1 MVKQGKLHIDELIKR
16 FGKGAVLGT
25 GQIAVFYR
33 TIEPDVKETT
43 VNWRIHSLV
52 RNGILTRIGYG
63 KYIIGNRKKYI
74 PEISPGLK
82 VLGNKLKKQ
91 FPFLD
96 YCIWSTS
103 LFNEFMLHQPARFY
117 RIVEVEKEAA
127 ESVFY
132 FMKEKKYSVFLTP
145 SKELLSRYVPDEK
158 ETWIVK
164 PLVTEA
170 PVQLVSGV
178 PVTTLE
184 KLLVDLFCDVLL
196 FDAQQGSERDR
207 IFQEAMAKYAVNT
220 DKMLRYAGRR
230 GKRKELEK
238 YIGPMSKLRQQI
250 NNIAKI

>member
-1 MVKQGKLHIDELIKR
+1 MTNQGKLHIDELIKQ
-16 FGKGAVLGT
+16 FGKIAILDT
-25 GQIAVFYR
+25 RQIAAFYR
-33 TIEPDVKETT
+33 TVEPDVKETT
-43 VNWRIHSLV
+43 VNWRIHNLV

-63 KYIIGNRKKYI
+63 KYIIGKRKKYA

-82 VLGNKLKKQ
+82 VLNNRLKKQ

-96 YCIWSTS
+96 YCLWSTS

-117 RIVEVEKEAA
+117 RIVEVEKDAA

-145 SKELLSRYVPDEK
+145 SKELLSRYIPDEK

-170 PVQLVSGV
+170 PVQQISRI
-178 PVTTLE
+178 PTTTLE

-196 FDAQQGSERDR
+196 FDAQQGSESDR
-207 IFQEAMAKYAVNT
+207 ILQEAMAKYAVNT

-238 YIGPMSKLRQQI
+238 HIGSMAKLRQQI